1 MLVDRNSY
9 YAGRICHVDVV
20 CIFSS
25 VAFNL
30 LSLGSDTGM
39 GIWSWRY
46 GIWGKG
52 YCWREDGQYGGSVG
66 GACHNLKYS
75 NVPIG
80 TQNCWLRVVSGHD
93 GSFFLPLRGYPDISG
108 RHDVRFTLR
117 RTNEGFLDYDY
128 VILKNPNHPS
138 PTHVDDILFS
148 AP

>member
-1 MLVDRNSY
+1 MLVERNLY

-20 CIFSS
+20 CISSS

-30 LSLGSDTGM
+30 LLLGSDTGM
-39 GIWSWRY
+39 GIWR
-46 GIWGKG
+46 KG
-52 YCWREDGQYGGSVG
+52 YCWRGDGQNGGCAGSG
-66 GACHNLKYS
+66 CYNLKYS

-80 TQNCWLRVVSGHD
+80 TQNRWLRVVSGHG
-93 GSFFLPLRGYPDISG
+93 GSFFLPLRGYPDRDIRTSQAG
-108 RHDVRFTLR
+108 MTSALR

>member
-20 CIFSS
+20 CISSS

-39 GIWSWRY
+39 GIWGWRY
-46 GIWGKG
+46 GIWGKR
-52 YCWREDGQYGGSVG
+52 YCWREDGQIGGYAG
-66 GACHNLKYS
+66 GGCHNLKYS

-80 TQNCWLRVVSGHD
+80 THNRWSRVVSGHG

-108 RHDVRFTLR
+108 RHDVRFTKDERRILR
-117 RTNEGFLDYDY
+117 L
-128 VILKNPNHPS
+128 
-138 PTHVDDILFS
+138 
-148 AP
+148 